1 MYKHQMYVCTYIFLL
16 ILGNG
21 WFGIWKPQK

>member
-1 MYKHQMYVCTYIFLL
+1 MYIYKIYACTYVFLL